1 MNKMMKAVGQ
11 EQLLSGKGSP
21 GVNGT
26 AEIHGRMDSHRWA
39 LLCEVKAAAFTF
51 DTAFFRR

>member
-1 MNKMMKAVGQ
+1 MRKAVGQ

-39 LLCEVKAAAFTF
+39 LLCEVKAAVFTF